1 MREPKSLSELGKI
14 MKNVLI
20 ITGEYFPFATPCA
33 FRMHSFAKHLSSFG
47 YQPYILSLA
56 WSNELIQLNE
66 YFGPGAFDSSYSQID
81 ICPTIR
87 IKSPA
92 KKPPFLNR
100 LLFDISGIRLPPSF
114 QKTCQK
120 TIQKIWR
127 KNPFKAVIATTPQI
141 SWFDSFKLAR
151 WVSQSYHVPW
161 IADFRDVE
169 GQNYSYPKIVWK
181 DFSKKPGRVI
191 GQILYPLRSKI
202 RSSYEISLCK
212 TAFACTTVSEGLV
225 NLLKSQGLSCVN
237 LLINGYEPDE
247 YRHIDSEKTVKFRI
261 LYAGALHWERNPS
274 LLFDALDQI
283 IREKHDSFIQSLD
296 LIFHGVTREALDP
309 YLKGRA
315 CRGLVQ
321 CFPRIPKKS
330 IQRKM
335 KGSAILLHLSHANAK
350 GIMTSKITEYLG
362 ADRPIMTIPGD
373 NDVVDAFLKDT
384 NAGVSLATIH
394 SIKTYLL
401 KQFEYWKL
409 NGDTIY
415 ETDTTRKDFYTRK
428 HQVKIL
434 ANLLN
439 EATDNP

>member
-1 MREPKSLSELGKI
+1 

-20 ITGEYFPFATPCA
+20 IAGEYFPFATPCA
-33 FRMHSFAKHLSSFG
+33 FRMHSFAKHLSRFG

-56 WSNELIQLNE
+56 WTIELIQLNE
-66 YFGPGAFDSSYSQID
+66 YFGIGAFDSSYSQKD
-81 ICPTIR
+81 ICPIVKIT
-87 IKSPA
+87 SPS
-92 KKPPFLNR
+92 KNPSFLNR
-100 LLFDISGIRLPPSF
+100 LLFDISGLKLHPSL
-114 QKTCQK
+114 QKSCQQA
-120 TIQKIWR
+120 IQKIWR
-127 KNPFKAVIATTPQI
+127 KNTFKAVIATTPQF

-151 WVSQSYHVPW
+151 WVSKSYNVPW

-169 GQNYSYPKIVWK
+169 GQNYSYPKIAWK
-181 DFSKKPGRVI
+181 DLSKKPGRVI
-191 GQILYPLRSKI
+191 GQILHPLRSKI
-202 RSSYEISLCK
+202 RSTHEISLCK

-225 NLLKSQGLSCVN
+225 TLLKSQGLSCVN

-261 LYAGALHWERNPS
+261 LYAGALHWEQNPS

-321 CFPRIPKKS
+321 CFPRIPKKN

-335 KGSAILLHLSHANAK
+335 KGSAILLHLSHGNAK

-362 ADRPIMTIPGD
+362 AGRPIMTIPGD

-384 NAGVSLATIH
+384 NAGVSLKAVDE
-394 SIKTYLL
+394 IKAYLL
-401 KQFEYWKL
+401 KQFEYWRS
-409 NGDTIY
+409 NGDIFY
-415 ETDTTRKDFYTRK
+415 EADPIRKDVYTRE
-428 HQVKIL
+428 HQVQIL

-439 EATDNP
+439 EAIDKTPFINVAAK